1 MQLSFLH
8 NILSCSTLV
17 WWHIRT
23 IGSIHCLIK
32 LGVKWFKLGIGIGL
46 PFWLAI
52 MLLGGFLEGK
62 DYVYFG
68 GLYWQSFAYA
78 LWESFY
84 CIAMCLGLTVLFRDK
99 LSNKK
104 FTYRVYV

>member
-1 MQLSFLH
+1 
-8 NILSCSTLV
+8 
-17 WWHIRT
+17 
-23 IGSIHCLIK
+23 
-32 LGVKWFKLGIGIGL
+32 
-46 PFWLAI
+46 

-99 LSNKK
+99 LSNKSSLTE
-104 FTYRVYV
+104 FMSDNAFGVYVFHTPISCSFNNTI